1 MAESDEQFLSKY
13 EPDKDEAFLAQYAP
27 DQDEK
32 FLEGFAKKEP
42 GTARKVWDYLT
53 KPLPGPAEAVF
64 EAEKQ
69 VRRVATTP
77 IHPSLGEKETAS
89 PAELAILAARSSL
102 FPVPP
107 KVMVEPGIAAA
118 EVQIPQSRLDFALLG
133 LPPILRVGKAAVNA
147 VISKTAGAIDLG
159 DLAKMVGVAGEAT
172 GDVGKP
178 AAILAEEAATAEK
191 ISKAEGISANI
202 SKYKGLRDKAIKA
215 ADVENIAAADE
226 LRAIQVDERAL
237 RKTLEKQEQSLF
249 NVMADKSSPKTRQ
262 SRVAG
267 AQAEIARTKQDLA
280 EIPNRY
286 TMAKQRATMAADRL
300 TEAKGLPVD
309 PPPMTQAE
317 AQAASVVADETAKLA
332 AVENTRKAGA
342 GTSPPYT
349 SKPSDSAAFPG
360 AAAHTD
366 RISPERLEA
375 AKAYI
380 NPSRF
385 INEPAQ
391 DIIVA
396 MAEDPATQKALLA
409 QKRGVIPLE
418 ASRKAGKALGATP
431 EDFMALK
438 PGQALPKGTPD
449 AQVSAAVLVQRAM
462 ADDLAESAA
471 LHAKGIPIEELSDRV
486 VRAYDSIIGA
496 QGIISETGRGLSAAR
511 LTPKEKA
518 MKLLA
523 RNLLKDEVMENP
535 EKLSAFLKMIADLP
549 KDQIAQR
556 IIAAKR
562 LIPVERSVVGMLLE
576 ARGAALLT
584 NPLTYLRNTAGNS
597 LAAMTRHA
605 ELASTGGLDFL
616 YSTLTGKPQTRYAME
631 AKAMLSGE
639 WKAIG
644 RAAKDGLA
652 VLLDETVAR
661 GFAAEQVLAGG
672 QIPGTIGKVVRLPF
686 RILNATDTFFRTIL
700 ANGEM
705 GRLAYLDAVKNG
717 LTGTA
722 RAERIQQLMAAPS
735 EEMLTSAL
743 SVARE
748 YTFQKPLDGI
758 AALGA
763 KALAT
768 PGAGPF
774 LRFIV
779 PFYKT
784 PVNIAKFIVE
794 RTPVLSELTKSGVL
808 RSTILSS
815 NQTKEQIL
823 EAVSKNLMGL
833 GAMTSAAVALKW
845 KEGVITGAPPK
856 DRIERENLE
865 ATGWKP
871 YHIKLG
877 GLYLNY
883 RGIEPLASFL
893 AGVADFAKF
902 GEDNPE
908 ANQDEKAMK
917 LMGSAVKNFFNQPF
931 LQGLKDVFD
940 FIENPEGFQGRARF
954 AQLAASVVPSGVG
967 VIARA
972 TNPIRRN
979 PEGILEAMAARTP
992 ILQDRVRPKLT
1003 RWGEPIVNTSWF
1015 FGLLDEPLPASD
1027 PVEAKLRDLGL
1038 TKVIGFPSDRVGH
1051 GKGAVK
1057 MNKDEY
1063 NELLQLRGKAMRET
1077 VQKLLKHPQ
1086 FSVIQ
1091 KHQQR
1096 ALLERNE
1103 HQITDAAMDQMRG
1116 KVALRAHGIN
1126 DQLLPDEMAALGS
1139 RLQMPDFWDME
1150 RSRQKTVLFDFVKRI
1165 KALR

>member
-32 FLEGFAKKEP
+32 FLEGFGKPEGKGLLDKTLEILNTPFFKKETDAELRRIQRAP
-42 GTARKVWDYLT
+42 GIIAEETARVL
-53 KPLPGPAEAVF
+53 
-64 EAEKQ
+64 AEK
-69 VRRVATTP
+69 RIPGASALGVAAATP
-77 IHPSLGEKETAS
+77 AYLQDIIA
-89 PAELAILAARSSL
+89 
-102 FPVPP
+102 PVPRTVGDVAINAAFLGIP
-107 KVMVEPGIAAA
+107 LLRAAKGKISELGKMLGASEKKVAAA
-118 EVQIPQSRLDFALLG
+118 EAAEALGPVERLRKKATDAIQESRNRAQAAKDAFFYKRDISALG
-133 LPPILRVGKAAVNA
+133 AGKDAAAASSAKAAV
-147 VISKTAGAIDLG
+147 K
-159 DLAKMVGVAGEAT
+159 
-172 GDVGKP
+172 
-178 AAILAEEAATAEK
+178 
-191 ISKAEGISANI
+191 
-202 SKYKGLRDKAIKA
+202 
-215 ADVENIAAADE
+215 AAADNLTPE
-226 LRAIQVDERAL
+226 GASEAVRLDAIQ
-237 RKTLEKQEQSLF
+237 
-249 NVMADKSSPKTRQ
+249 
-262 SRVAG
+262 
-267 AQAEIARTKQDLA
+267 
-280 EIPNRY
+280 
-286 TMAKQRATMAADRL
+286 
-300 TEAKGLPVD
+300 
-309 PPPMTQAE
+309 
-317 AQAASVVADETAKLA
+317 TAKKGIG
-332 AVENTRKAGA
+332 EPQI
-342 GTSPPYT
+342 ST
-349 SKPSDSAAFPG
+349 SKPSESAAFPG

-396 MAEDPATQKALLA
+396 MAEDPATQRALLA

-471 LHAKGIPIEELSDRV
+471 LHAKGIPVEELSDRV

-639 WKAIG
+639 WQAIG

-672 QIPGTIGKVVRLPF
+672 QIPGTVGKVVRLPF

-845 KEGVITGAPPK
+845 KEGIITGAAPK
-856 DRIERENLE
+856 DRVERENLE

-902 GEDNPE
+902 GEDNTE
-908 ANQDEKAMK
+908 ANQDEKALK

-1126 DQLLPDEMAALGS
+1126 DQLLPDEMMALGS

-1150 RSRQKTVLFDFVKRI
+1150 RSKQKTVLFDFVKRI